1 MGICALKVAAPSHK
15 GRGKSESEDV
25 LWFWKAKCSVNLSI
39 NISFNPVTADAQ
51 LSVRRWS
58 QRGACGTV

>member
-15 GRGKSESEDV
+15 GRGKSESVDV
-25 LWFWKAKCSVNLSI
+25 LWFWKAKCSVILSI

-58 QRGACGTV
+58 QCRACGAV